1 MRVALI
7 VLDSVG
13 VGWLPDAGRFGDSG
27 ANTLL
32 HVYESVGGLKLPN
45 MASLGLY
52 NIDGIPIS
60 GARNPVGCYG
70 KCGEKSAAKD
80 TTSGHFEMMGLIME
94 KPYRTFGARFPE
106 RIVRELER
114 RIGVKVIGNYPASGT
129 EIIKELGDEHVR
141 TGCPILYLSADS
153 LMQLAMH
160 ESVIPI
166 ERQYEICAIAREL
179 MTGGDAVARVICRPF
194 TGDSV
199 SGYARTENRRDFAL
213 SPPGDTLLDLLSG
226 TGKDVVA
233 IGKIEDIFNRRGI
246 TLADHTKNNA
256 AGIEAVV
263 RHLKRDFSGL
273 LFANLV
279 DFDMLY
285 GHRNDP
291 AGYAAALEYF
301 DSKLP
306 DITAELRG
314 EDILI
319 ITADHGCDPTHPGT
333 DHTREYVPLLVYGTR
348 LRRGIN
354 LGVRESFSDIAA
366 TTADI
371 FGEDFPVGVSFL
383 KEIKD
388 LSR

>member
-13 VGWLPDAGRFGDSG
+13 VGWLPDAGLFGDIG

-32 HVYESVGGLKLPN
+32 HVYERVGGLKLPN

-52 NIDGIPIS
+52 NIEGIPIP
-60 GARNPVGCYG
+60 GVRNPVGCYG

-80 TTSGHFEMMGLIME
+80 TTSGHFEMMGLIMK
-94 KPYRTFGARFPE
+94 KPYKTFGAQFPE
-106 RIVRELER
+106 RIVRELES

-141 TGCPILYLSADS
+141 TGYPILYLSADS

-166 ERQYEICAIAREL
+166 ERQYEICGTAREL
-179 MTGGDAVARVICRPF
+179 MTGDDAVARVICRPF
-194 TGDSV
+194 TGDSA
-199 SGYARTENRRDFAL
+199 SGYVRTENRRDFAL
-213 SPPGDTLLDLLSG
+213 SPPGETLLDLLSG
-226 TGKDVVA
+226 VGKDVVA

-246 TLADHTKNNA
+246 TLVDHTRNNA

-263 RHLKRDFSGL
+263 RHLRRDFDGL

-306 DITAELRG
+306 DITTVLRD

-319 ITADHGCDPTHPGT
+319 ITADHGCDPTYPGT
-333 DHTREYVPLLVYGTR
+333 DHTREYVPLLVYGPR
-348 LRRGIN
+348 LRRGID
-354 LGVRESFSDIAA
+354 LGVRESFSDIAM
-366 TTADI
+366 TIADV
-371 FGEDFPVGVSFL
+371 FGEDFPVGASFL
-383 KEIKD
+383 EEI
-388 LSR
+388 RA

>member
-13 VGWLPDAGRFGDSG
+13 VGWLPDAGLFGDKG

-52 NIDGIPIS
+52 NIDGIPI
-60 GARNPVGCYG
+60 GGVQNPAGCYG
-70 KCGEKSAAKD
+70 KCAEKSAAKD
-80 TTSGHFEMMGLIME
+80 TTSGHFEMMGLIMGE
-94 KPYRTFGARFPE
+94 PYRTFGAAFPE
-106 RIVRELER
+106 RIIKELER

-129 EIIKELGDEHVR
+129 EIIKALGDEHVR
-141 TGCPILYLSADS
+141 TGYPILYLSADS

-166 ERQYEICAIAREL
+166 DRQYEICGIAREL
-179 MTGGDAVARVICRPF
+179 MTGDDAVARVICRPF
-194 TGDSV
+194 TGDSS

-213 SPPGDTLLDLLSG
+213 SPPGETLLDLLSG
-226 TGKDVVA
+226 MGEEVVA

-246 TLADHTKNNA
+246 TRADHTKNNA
-256 AGIEAVV
+256 AGIEAAV
-263 RHLKRDFSGL
+263 RHLKRDFDGL

-306 DITAELRG
+306 DIVAALRG

-333 DHTREYVPLLVYGTR
+333 DHTREYVPLLVYGAC
-348 LRRGIN
+348 LRRGTD
-354 LGVRESFSDIAA
+354 LGVRASFSDIAA
-366 TTADI
+366 TIADV
-371 FGEDFPVGVSFL
+371 FGRYFPVGVSFL
-383 KEIKD
+383 KEIKA
-388 LSR
+388 